1 MNGSV
6 TQHCNP
12 LLKDLIL
19 KIEELKVF
27 YHTDEGTVK
36 AVDGINLDLASGE
49 RLGLVGE
56 SGCGKSTVAMAI
68 MGLIKPPGRIEGG
81 KIIHGE
87 VDLTELS
94 EWEMRMYRL
103 NRISLIPQGAMNSLN
118 PVSRVKDQIIDGI
131 KAHSQDLSE
140 KEMSSR
146 VYELLESVGLKRD
159 VARMYPHEL
168 SGGMKQRVCVAIAI
182 SLHPQVIIADEPTS
196 ALDVV
201 VQREVMET
209 IGRLQQE
216 LNVSIILLGHDMGL
230 MAQFVDRLAV
240 MYAGKLAEIG
250 SVKDLFARPLHPYTQ
265 LLIASL
271 PTLGKRG
278 VFKGIPGLTPS
289 LVNVPPGCLFHPRCP
304 SVMDICSRE
313 VPTLKE
319 IDGRQVACHL
329 YNSEVL
335 I

>member
-1 MNGSV
+1 M
-6 TQHCNP
+6 
-12 LLKDLIL
+12 K
-19 KIEELKVF
+19 ELRVF
-27 YHTDEGTVK
+27 YHTDGGTVK
-36 AVDGINLDLASGE
+36 AVDGINLSLARGE

-68 MGLIKPPGRIEGG
+68 MGLIKLPGRIEGG
-81 KIIHGE
+81 EILLGE
-87 VDLTELS
+87 VNLARLS
-94 EWEMRMYRL
+94 EGEMRMFRL
-103 NRISLIPQGAMNSLN
+103 NQISLIPQGAMNSLN

-131 KAHSQDLSE
+131 KAHNHELSE
-140 KEMSSR
+140 QELRSR
-146 VYELLESVGLKRD
+146 VYELLESVGLRRD

-182 SLHPQVIIADEPTS
+182 SLRPQVIIADEPTS

-216 LNVSIILLGHDMGL
+216 LDASVILFGHDMGL

-271 PTLGKRG
+271 PALGKRG

-289 LVNVPPGCLFHPRCP
+289 LVHVPPGCLFHPRCP
-304 SVMDICSRE
+304 RAMDICSRE
-313 VPTLKE
+313 VPVLKE
-319 IDGRQVACHL
+319 VDGRQVVCHL
-329 YNSEVL
+329 YDSEVL
-335 I
+335 T

>member
-1 MNGSV
+1 LS
-6 TQHCNP
+6 QRDH
-12 LLKDLIL
+12 LLL

-36 AVDGINLDLASGE
+36 AVDGINIGLAMGE

-81 KIIHGE
+81 KILLE
-87 VDLTELS
+87 DVDLTRLS
-94 EWEMRMYRL
+94 EWEMRMFRL

-131 KAHSQDLSE
+131 KAHNQQLSE
-140 KEMSSR
+140 SELNSR
-146 VYELLESVGLKRD
+146 VYELLESVGLRRD

-250 SVKDLFARPLHPYTQ
+250 SVKDLFAQPLHPYTQ

-304 SVMDICSRE
+304 RAMDICSLK
-313 VPTLKE
+313 VPALKE
-319 IDGRQVACHL
+319 VDGRQVACHL

>member
-1 MNGSV
+1 LS
-6 TQHCNP
+6 QRDH
-12 LLKDLIL
+12 LLL

-36 AVDGINLDLASGE
+36 AVDGINIGLAMGE

-81 KIIHGE
+81 KILLE
-87 VDLTELS
+87 DVDLTRLS
-94 EWEMRMYRL
+94 EWEMRMFRL

-131 KAHSQDLSE
+131 KAHNQQLSE
-140 KEMSSR
+140 SELNSR
-146 VYELLESVGLKRD
+146 VYELLESVGLRRD

-250 SVKDLFARPLHPYTQ
+250 SVKDLFAQPLHPYTQ

-304 SVMDICSRE
+304 RAMDICSLE
-313 VPTLKE
+313 VPALKE
-319 IDGRQVACHL
+319 VDGRQVACHL